1 MLGAENWCV
10 KVEEKVF
17 GPYTTEQLRKYAHEG
32 RLAAWSL
39 ISPAG
44 SRAWREARAESTL
57 ANFFGADAKVA
68 QSDTAKSHA
77 GRSFGKRDQSHG
89 DAASGPRTQQ
99 APALANF
106 LVVFEG
112 AEGAASR
119 LESAIRSLG
128 RSFRVADNVWSVTC
142 DLTAVGVR
150 NALAPYL
157 APKEP
162 IFVVDA
168 SRGRTSWQN
177 YTPEAHAKISAAY
190 TTRLAKAHAS

>member
-44 SRAWREARAESTL
+44 SRAWREARREKSL
-57 ANFFGADAKVA
+57 ANFFGAESESEVANDDA
-68 QSDTAKSHA
+68 S
-77 GRSFGKRDQSHG
+77 RSFGRRDQSG
-89 DAASGPRTQQ
+89 KTATPKASKQQ
-99 APALANF
+99 TPALANF
-106 LVVFEG
+106 LVIFEG
-112 AEGAASR
+112 AEGAAAR
-119 LESAIRSLG
+119 LQSAIQSLG
-128 RSFRVADNVWSVTC
+128 RAFRISDNVWSITS

-177 YTPEAHAKISAAY
+177 YAPEAHAKISAAY
-190 TTRLAKAHAS
+190 TASLAKAHHP

>member
-44 SRAWREARAESTL
+44 SRAWREARRESTL
-57 ANFFGADAKVA
+57 ASFFGAETDAA
-68 QSDTAKSHA
+68 QADAS
-77 GRSFGKRDQSHG
+77 RSFGRRDQTKT
-89 DAASGPRTQQ
+89 DAAPARRAQQ
-99 APALANF
+99 TPALANF
-106 LVVFEG
+106 LVIFEG

-128 RSFRVADNVWSVTC
+128 RSFRVSENVWSITC

-177 YTPEAHAKISAAY
+177 YAPEAHAKISAAY
-190 TTRLAKAHAS
+190 TTSLAKAHHP